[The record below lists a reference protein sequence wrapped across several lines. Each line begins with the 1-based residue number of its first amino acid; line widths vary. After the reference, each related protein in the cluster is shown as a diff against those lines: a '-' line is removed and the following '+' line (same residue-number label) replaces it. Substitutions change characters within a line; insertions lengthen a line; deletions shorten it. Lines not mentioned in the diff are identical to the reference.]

1 MFLLS
6 TYWWGANQQAMPYYS
21 RPMTLHHGRDIGA
34 KQIEEKK
41 EEEND
46 KMRPECCV
54 AKPELQPGVGIIK
67 QELFG

>member
-1 MFLLS
+1 
-6 TYWWGANQQAMPYYS
+6 
-21 RPMTLHHGRDIGA
+21 MTLHYGRDIGA